1 MNTAR
6 GESLTF
12 RQAAD
17 RFATLPGGLHVSGTP
32 EQLADVIEEWW
43 RAGAA
48 DGVTLQPLRL
58 PLDAALFVEHVS
70 PLLQARGVTRREY
83 TEGTLRDQLGLP
95 RPVDHAHRQVAAR
108 S

>member
-1 MNTAR
+1 MSTAR
-6 GESLTF
+6 DGGLTF

-17 RFATLPGGLHVSGTP
+17 RVATLPGGLHLSGTP

-70 PLLQARGVTRREY
+70 PLLQARGVTRPEY
-83 TEGTLRDQLGLP
+83 TKGTLRDQLHLT
-95 RPVDHAHRQVAAR
+95 RPADHTHR
-108 S
+108 